1 MTTKAPKA
9 KQLKKTMATP
19 ITKFLAIVPTMAT
32 SMQPI
37 MITMSMPHVGGLLKF
52 NFPIYLYMLDLLY
65 ILFLSHALN
74 PLWLMLNI
82 LCLL

>member
-1 MTTKAPKA
+1 
-9 KQLKKTMATP
+9 MATP
-19 ITKFLAIVPTMAT
+19 ITKFLAIALTMAT

-37 MITMSMPHVGGLLKF
+37 TITMSMPHVGGLLKF
-52 NFPIYLYMLDLLY
+52 NFLIYLYMPDLLY

-74 PLWLMLNI
+74 PLWFMLNI